1 MTVKQLIKVLKTHN
15 KDLLVFV
22 DGYEGGFE
30 DIKHI
35 KRVTVSLN
43 VNEQSYYGPHE
54 EDSKGKTKALLLR

>member
-1 MTVKQLIKVLKTHN
+1 MTVKQLIEVLETHN

-22 DGYEGGFE
+22 DGYEGGFK

-35 KRVTVSLN
+35 ERVTASLN
-43 VNEQSYYGPHE
+43 VNKESYYGPHE